1 MKRLLIWISSDPRL
15 SGRAAEGVRVAAG
28 VGAWKRVEVSLYFS
42 GAGTLCLGDD
52 VEELEGGDVIQQ
64 YLPTIKEHGGRIAV
78 EAGFAG
84 RAEVEFERVDGEDL
98 AAFLGEFDYSMQ
110 F

>member
-1 MKRLLIWISSDPRL
+1 MKKMLIWISSDPRVD
-15 SGRAAEGVRVAAG
+15 GRAAEGVRIAAG

-52 VEELEGGDVIQQ
+52 VEGLEGGDVIQQ
-64 YLPTIKEHGGRIAV
+64 YLPTIKEHGGRIAGAGGFPGSAGAV
-78 EAGFAG
+78 ELVRMETLPTF
-84 RAEVEFERVDGEDL
+84 L
-98 AAFLGEFDYSMQ
+98 AQFDYSMR